1 MKTCNLVA
9 CYVLAFCFIACEK
22 SSEVI
27 TDDITVGPAADYTIF
42 LENNNQLNAIVV
54 GSTDEGMVLKNAVTS
69 FADTPSSS
77 LKYRTFNDIS
87 FFYNS
92 NCQAYLQWFNAIDG
106 SNKSIELFTDVDP
119 CSIHVSAI
127 SHPDESIFLAY
138 ERDLVGKDKQYMI
151 RIASLTGK
159 VDSFTEIE
167 LDKKPVD
174 VITILNRLFVLTL
187 DEYVTDTYYLSVID
201 LSTND
206 NLIEL
211 DLGSDATKLFADNYG
226 HIIISYP
233 ELHITLDP
241 ITLDKS
247 YTTYGA
253 NTEPGFLDTEDSFL
267 DASGKLYFQKR
278 MSSAAIETVPAIYDF
293 ENNSTV
299 VYLYENFLSES
310 ELHVKYSIAKTT
322 SIGYDDKRKFV
333 LIGYKKKGQLDKGG
347 ILRISPAPDFKIID
361 NIDLEGVPN
370 TIFVQ

>member
-1 MKTCNLVA
+1 MA

-127 SHPDESIFLAY
+127 SHTDESIFLAY